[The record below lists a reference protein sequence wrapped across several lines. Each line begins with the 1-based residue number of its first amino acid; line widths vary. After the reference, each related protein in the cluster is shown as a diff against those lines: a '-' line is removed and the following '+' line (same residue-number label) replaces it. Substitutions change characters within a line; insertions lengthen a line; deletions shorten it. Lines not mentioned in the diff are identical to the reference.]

1 MASIIKA
8 RFGEK
13 TQPKHFGVGGNLD
26 DCYLMMLWF
35 RANSVFDA
43 EGSIEER
50 YELAQF
56 GGADFW
62 RSHVLRVDYGQSVS
76 LVRAFVRIV
85 KDKKLPIGDRKNPG
99 AKLGVRDLAPEIR
112 KQAANCAIE
121 LMSEE
126 DAYQFFENLLATS
139 VDWCGKPAY

>member
-1 MASIIKA
+1 MS
-8 RFGEK
+8 
-13 TQPKHFGVGGNLD
+13 GNLD

-85 KDKKLPIGDRKNPG
+85 KDKKLPMGDRKNPG
-99 AKLGVRDLAPEIR
+99 AKLGVEISHR
-112 KQAANCAIE
+112 K
-121 LMSEE
+121 
-126 DAYQFFENLLATS
+126 
-139 VDWCGKPAY
+139 